1 MQKTI
6 INILLLSLIQQTV
19 IDQTK
24 PTLPFNFF
32 DVFNYSL
39 SNSFNY
45 NDSAALVAEIKN
57 MAIIELNFQNMDIYI
72 KKISKGSKLRLIFQ
86 SINNPWHQKNN
97 SFEGDVS
104 KESTSVPRIIEA
116 RILMGGK
123 YASKIVLP
131 NTKIK

>member
-6 INILLLSLIQQTV
+6 IYILLLSLIQQPV
-19 IDQTK
+19 IAQTK

-39 SNSFNY
+39 PNSFNY
-45 NDSAALVAEIKN
+45 NDSAALVAEIKK

-97 SFEGDVS
+97 GFGGDVS
-104 KESTSVPRIIEA
+104 KESTTVPRIIEA
-116 RILMGGK
+116 RTLMGGK